1 MSKVVVT
8 LEFGSLEEMNAELC
22 KTHVTNVN
30 LKVDKK
36 GLGAE
41 LQEESDAKDAAAAT
55 AGDAPPPPPPTG
67 DAPPPPPPGDP
78 APPKEPYKPPAI
90 DDEQELDKDGIPW
103 DERIHASTKNKVK
116 AGTWKKKPKVDP
128 AYYEQIKAELK
139 AAVPT
144 PEQPAA
150 PPTTEQP
157 AAPPP
162 PEAPPEPDD
171 TQTADAPITTF
182 FELTGLFNAYG
193 YDLEAQNKF
202 IKENFDMPSI
212 AAVAVK
218 AKSDH
223 DLVPGIADVVRAM
236 PRPE

>member
-8 LEFGSLEEMNAELC
+8 LEFGSLGEMFEAFKEPSFLNP
-22 KTHVTNVN
+22 VVNVLNQSGEVLRPGDVVAN
-30 LKVDKK
+30 L
-36 GLGAE
+36 GTE
-41 LQEESDAKDAAAAT
+41 LQEDQDAAAA
-55 AGDAPPPPPPTG
+55 AGAEP
-67 DAPPPPPPGDP
+67 PPPPPPGDE
-78 APPKEPYKPPAI
+78 PPPPPPPGDEPPPVV
-90 DDEQELDKDGIPW
+90 DPDRELDEDGIPW
-103 DERIHASTKNKVK
+103 DARIHASTKSKVK

-128 AYYEQIKAELK
+128 ALFAKITAELK
-139 AAVPT
+139 ASVPPST
-144 PEQPAA
+144 V
-150 PPTTEQP
+150 EQP

-162 PEAPPEPDD
+162 PVPPANSDD
-171 TQTADAPITTF
+171 TKTADAPITTF

-236 PRPE
+236 PRPA